1 MLSIRTER
9 FDLVAFSLAYLDAEL
24 ESSSERTNLLGV
36 SVPEG

>member
-9 FDLVAFSLAYLDAEL
+9 FDLAASTPAHLDAEL
-24 ESSSERTNLLGV
+24 ELSSERTNLLG